1 VHRLEGELAADRPTQ
16 MVSAAASL
24 LSQLTQF
31 AGVVMTPKRREAAF
45 RHLEFLRLSDRRVLL
60 IIVTP
65 EGDVQ
70 NRILH
75 TEHALHAVA
84 ADRGVELLQ
93 PELRRAAVRHDPR
106 APRRRAARAARG
118 HRGLMTPRS
127 TQARRARAGRGARR
141 HRRAEPAQRE
151 DLSSNMERLRRLFDL
166 FEQKTALLHCWICR
180 SARTAC
186 RSTSAANPGS
196 CRSTNAAS

>member
-1 VHRLEGELAADRPTQ
+1 
-16 MVSAAASL
+16 MVNAAASL

-75 TEHALHAVA
+75 TDRDVHAAA
-84 ADRGVELLQ
+84 ADRGDQLLQ
-93 PELRRAAVRHDPR
+93 PEFRRPAVPGDPR
-106 APRRRAARAARG
+106 AHGRRAAR
-118 HRGLMTPRS
+118 S
-127 TQARRARAGRGARR
+127 
-141 HRRAEPAQRE
+141 
-151 DLSSNMERLRRLFDL
+151 
-166 FEQKTALLHCWICR
+166 C
-180 SARTAC
+180 ART
-186 RSTSAANPGS
+186 SPG
-196 CRSTNAAS
+196 